1 MKKKLEL
8 TDNPMTNI
16 QIMAP
21 LLNER
26 QQVMVFGMI
35 VGMIPDKVGLKEGR
49 RDGTKERQEV

>member
-1 MKKKLEL
+1 MKKLEL
-8 TDNPMTNI
+8 TDNPMINI

-35 VGMIPDKVGLKEGR
+35 VGMIPDKIGLK
-49 RDGTKERQEV
+49 DGNREAKKPKEM